1 MSDKYYKYSY
11 CTGTYYRLNPFSFL
25 RRLLDQIKN
34 SYCGFICSN
43 SNDFPHGTVMRKISV
58 NKLDRDPLLTNHL
71 LKAVRRPRGTS
82 VFSCEDSNGLIL
94 RTVVHIGDI

>member
-1 MSDKYYKYSY
+1 MHRNILQVEPFLVSSQTTGSD
-11 CTGTYYRLNPFSFL
+11 
-25 RRLLDQIKN
+25 KN

-94 RTVVHIGDI
+94 RTVVHIDDI